1 LTVSPKARAQAIAT
15 GRGGGQTL
23 AIPLALR
30 LAARINERALD
41 AFFAD
46 PTQLANGLGDLYE
59 AVRPDGVVVT
69 LPEVV
74 AADLAATDPA
84 DLARGVRCGCAL
96 EATRRLRQTLGDAA
110 ALTAVLPGPASLAAR
125 WGVADPGTV
134 IVALMREFL
143 GAGVD
148 VVVFVESETADLAR
162 FAGALSTAANMAR
175 FHRAVAA
182 LIGPPAAGLGTPTV
196 VAVGRPAPATG
207 LVVTD
212 GEVPPDTSVVL
223 VRDWLATVRS
233 TRSTPYPGLARM

>member
-74 AADLAATDPA
+74 AA